1 MRRRARRT
9 PDASAEVTAAF
20 RVNELLNWEVARAAA
35 VGRDLASATRR
46 RRRSSPPTRCSTSAA
61 DLADVVHRY
70 GDPADEETGDLMS
83 YLDAQAKRN
92 LVLTFG
98 GGVNEVQRELI
109 AMFGLGLPRVPR

>member
-1 MRRRARRT
+1 MG
-9 PDASAEVTAAF
+9 EVTAVF

-35 VGRDLASATRR
+35 QGEISVGDAS
-46 RRRSSPPTRCSTSAA
+46 SSKVFAA
-61 DLADVVHRY
+61 DQVQHLSADLVAIVHRY
-70 GDPADEETGDLMS
+70 GDPGDPETGELLA

-98 GGVNEVQRELI
+98 GGVQEVQRELI